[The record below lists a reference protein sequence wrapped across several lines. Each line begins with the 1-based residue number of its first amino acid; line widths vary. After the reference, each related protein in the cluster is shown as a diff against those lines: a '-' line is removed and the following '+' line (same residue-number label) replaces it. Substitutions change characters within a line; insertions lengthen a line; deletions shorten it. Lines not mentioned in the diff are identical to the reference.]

1 MRATEKN
8 RLISLLLGGLGLLLA
23 GGVYAAAASR
33 IGGIPCLFHQI
44 TGLKCPGC
52 GVTRMCLSLLRGDF
66 AEAFHQNAA
75 IFCLLPLGAVLAV
88 SRCVRY
94 VKAGSKRLSRWENR
108 LVLFMVAVLVLF
120 GIVRNFT
127 GL

>member
-1 MRATEKN
+1 MRATERD
-8 RLISLLLGGLGLLLA
+8 RLIWLIRFGAALLVFGLG
-23 GGVYAAAASR
+23 YAFAASR
-33 IGGIPCLFHQI
+33 IGGIPCAFHQV

-75 IFCLLPLGAVLAV
+75 IFCLLPLGVVLAV
-88 SRCVRY
+88 SRCVSY
-94 VKAGSKRLSRWENR
+94 VKTGSKRLSRWENR

-120 GIVRNFT
+120 GIVRNFA